1 MFEQKCLQYEEL
13 GPKRVRELE
22 AEMNEWSQR
31 GVKAVHSI
39 QDITADYFR
48 DTSRALTGL
57 THTAL
62 YTQILCKGFNKS
74 TTCLKS
80 DKYMIDSLVNSNA
93 VSSVCDSSSLC

>member
-1 MFEQKCLQYEEL
+1 MCVCVQKCLQYEEL

-31 GVKAVHSI
+31 GEKAVHSI

-57 THTAL
+57 THRS
-62 YTQILCKGFNKS
+62 IH
-74 TTCLKS
+74 S
-80 DKYMIDSLVNSNA
+80 DL
-93 VSSVCDSSSLC
+93 